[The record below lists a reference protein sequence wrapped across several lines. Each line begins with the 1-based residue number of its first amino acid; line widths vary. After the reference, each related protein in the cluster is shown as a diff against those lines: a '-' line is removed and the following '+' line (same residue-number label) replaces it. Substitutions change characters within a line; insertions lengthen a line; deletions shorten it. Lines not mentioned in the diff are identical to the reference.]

1 MDRTLPRPAT
11 AAAAAA
17 AASPRPHRR
26 LRFLA
31 HLTPRPACRRV
42 KRQRDLLEALSRAGG
57 VVAGG
62 FALQR
67 LLLISEGAALGA

>member
-1 MDRTLPRPAT
+1 
-11 AAAAAA
+11 
-17 AASPRPHRR
+17 
-26 LRFLA
+26 
-31 HLTPRPACRRV
+31 V
-42 KRQRDLLEALSRAGG
+42 KRQRDLLEALGRAGG